1 MNSKKRQGTNI
12 PLMGSVSA
20 RHLSIGFLVIVSAA
34 YTLLSIGSRLLSL
47 GFQPMTQVYMRIAIA
62 TVALIIVFRR
72 KIRFSHITKMPSRD
86 AWILFTMGTIGYSIA
101 VYFVTLGALNAK
113 LVNVAIIF
121 ASVPFFSY
129 LYAFLFLKKPFDLK
143 LTGLLLIS
151 LIGISFVATKS
162 FAPQL
167 EAFGIGEWF
176 TLLATA
182 TMAWFFVGRKLL
194 SKHLNTE
201 EITVT
206 VMAVAAVSGF
216 ILALIQKETFSFSA
230 FTNPLVLL
238 GLAIGG
244 LMNIIV
250 NPIEIYAFEHLDA
263 VFGSQI
269 LLLENVFALLFGY
282 FLYAETVSLPEIIGG
297 LIIIISVYIANRLP
311 Q

>member
-1 MNSKKRQGTNI
+1 MNSKKQQGTNI
-12 PLMGSVSA
+12 PFFGFVNT
-20 RHLSIGFLVIVSAA
+20 RYLSIGFLVVVSAA
-34 YTLLSIGSRLLSL
+34 YTLLSIGSRLLAE
-47 GFQPMTQVYMRIAIA
+47 GFQPMTQVYMRIALA
-62 TVALIIVFRR
+62 TITLMVVFRK
-72 KIRFSHITKMPSRD
+72 KIRWSRVTSTPARD
-86 AWILFTMGTIGYSIA
+86 GWILLTMGTIGYSVA

-113 LVNVAIIF
+113 LANVAIIF

-129 LYAFLFLKKPFDLK
+129 LYAFFFLKKPFDVK

-151 LIGISFVATKS
+151 LVGISFVATKS
-162 FAPQL
+162 FVPRL
-167 EAFGIGEWF
+167 ETFGIGEWF

-182 TMAWFFVGRKLL
+182 TMAWFFVGRKAL

-201 EITVT
+201 EITVV
-206 VMAVAAVSGF
+206 VMAIAAVSGF
-216 ILALIQKETFSFSA
+216 ILALIRRETFSLA
-230 FTNPLVLL
+230 VFTNPHVIL

-244 LMNIIV
+244 LMNVIV

-282 FLYAETVSLPEIIGG
+282 LLYAETITMPELAGG
-297 LIIIISVYIANRLP
+297 LIIVSSVYIANKLP

>member
-1 MNSKKRQGTNI
+1 MNSKRQQVTNV
-12 PLMGSVSA
+12 PLLGSVNA
-20 RHLSIGFLVIVSAA
+20 RHLSVGFLVIVSAA
-34 YTLLSIGSRLLSL
+34 YPLLSIGSRLLSE
-47 GFQPMTQVYMRIAIA
+47 GFQPMTQVYMRILLA
-62 TVALIIVFRR
+62 TVALAIVFRK
-72 KIRFSHITKMPSRD
+72 KIRIAHIARTPVRD
-86 AWILFTMGTIGYSIA
+86 RWVLLTMGTIGYSVA

-129 LYAFLFLKKPFDLK
+129 LYAFFFLKKPFDLK
-143 LTGLLLIS
+143 LTGLLLVS

-162 FAPQL
+162 FVPRF
-167 EAFGIGEWF
+167 ETFGIGEWF

-206 VMAVAAVSGF
+206 VMAIAAVSGF
-216 ILALIQKETFSFSA
+216 ILAIIRMETFSVSA
-230 FTNPLVLL
+230 FANPHVLL

-244 LMNIIV
+244 LMNVLV

-269 LLLENVFALLFGY
+269 LLLENVFALMLGY
-282 FLYAETVSLPEIIGG
+282 LLYAETVSVPEIIGG

>member
-1 MNSKKRQGTNI
+1 MNSQKQQVTNV
-12 PLMGSVSA
+12 PLLGSVNV
-20 RHLSIGFLVIVSAA
+20 RHLSVGFLVIVSAA
-34 YTLLSIGSRLLSL
+34 YTLLSVGSRLLSE
-47 GFQPMTQVYMRIAIA
+47 GFQPMTQVYMRILLA
-62 TVALIIVFRR
+62 TIALIIVFRK
-72 KIRFSHITKMPSRD
+72 KIRVAHIAKTPMRD
-86 AWILFTMGTIGYSIA
+86 RWVLFTMGTIGYSVA

-129 LYAFLFLKKPFDLK
+129 LYAFLFLKKRFDLK
-143 LTGLLLIS
+143 LTGLLLVS

-162 FAPQL
+162 FAPRL
-167 EAFGIGEWF
+167 EAFGTGEWF

-194 SKHLNTE
+194 SNHLNTE

-216 ILALIQKETFSFSA
+216 ILAVIRMETFSISA
-230 FTNPLVLL
+230 FANPHVLL

-244 LMNIIV
+244 LMNVLV
-250 NPIEIYAFEHLDA
+250 NPIEIYAFDHLDA

-282 FLYAETVSLPEIIGG
+282 LLYAETVSFPEIIGG
-297 LIIIISVYIANRLP
+297 LIIIISVYIANRIP